1 MKRHVFFT
9 IVCAAVLTFAASAV
23 AHASTPK
30 KIAIP
35 ETSASGWE
43 IKARNG
49 NYFMSESKVRVGSLN
64 RDFSSIRDTA
74 SKRILKS
81 LGTRVRFTDVPQGA
95 GQISVQSAYPRQA
108 RSVYVVHVPRGN
120 ATERVKA
127 VAAVANYASR
137 GGAVGAYYKHVLG
150 TNRVLG
156 QRMKAEN
163 AVEASYIADYVRMS
177 TGRDARNATVK
188 PSHMR
193 KLMGNLRMFAPST
206 QHSQTPPA

>member
-1 MKRHVFFT
+1 M
-9 IVCAAVLTFAASAV
+9 
-23 AHASTPK
+23 
-30 KIAIP
+30 
-35 ETSASGWE
+35 
-43 IKARNG
+43 
-49 NYFMSESKVRVGSLN
+49 
-64 RDFSSIRDTA
+64 
-74 SKRILKS
+74 
-81 LGTRVRFTDVPQGA
+81 RFTDVPQGA